1 MPIDIGGSSR
11 EASRIVCT
19 SLRRPRK
26 LVGARLCDPRQPWSG
41 GPLEAE
47 VAPLPGPPPEPETR
61 VPNSESRKKSEFR
74 NPMAHIADGPQ
85 PSAFELRISFG
96 FRASE
101 FGFQVQGFNARKLI
115 RQTLSPLLRRRERE
129 KSGGSVRYEPSR
141 RALHFFFDSR
151 LLACLNVRRRYAPLC
166 RHRVAAGSGPVPFPC
181 PHSRARRRRASHHRL
196 RRRR

>member
-101 FGFQVQGFNARKLI
+101 FGFQVQGFNARRMELPGLTRSRSAPPGHWSTGQSK
-115 RQTLSPLLRRRERE
+115 REEAQDFQFLSEQNLDFVLVEMIDLDA
-129 KSGGSVRYEPSR
+129 V
-141 RALHFFFDSR
+141 
-151 LLACLNVRRRYAPLC
+151 
-166 RHRVAAGSGPVPFPC
+166 
-181 PHSRARRRRASHHRL
+181 
-196 RRRR
+196 